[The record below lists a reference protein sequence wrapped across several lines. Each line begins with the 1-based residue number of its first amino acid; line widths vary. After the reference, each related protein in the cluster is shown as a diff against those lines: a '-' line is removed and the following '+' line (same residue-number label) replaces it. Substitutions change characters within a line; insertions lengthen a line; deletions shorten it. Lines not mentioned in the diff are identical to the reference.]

1 MASNV
6 DILTKSHTVLKAKAR
21 AKKGQIESVVFDD
34 DARRFVILAVL
45 SSYAS
50 KFINKGVPH
59 WFSEAE
65 TSEEGG
71 C

>member
-34 DARRFVILAVL
+34 ESTSRISCTLV
-45 SSYAS
+45 
-50 KFINKGVPH
+50 VPPYV
-59 WFSEAE
+59 
-65 TSEEGG
+65 
-71 C
+71 

>member
-34 DARRFVILAVL
+34 DARRFVIYAVL

-50 KFINKGVPH
+50 KSINKGIPY

-65 TSEEGG
+65 TSEEGS